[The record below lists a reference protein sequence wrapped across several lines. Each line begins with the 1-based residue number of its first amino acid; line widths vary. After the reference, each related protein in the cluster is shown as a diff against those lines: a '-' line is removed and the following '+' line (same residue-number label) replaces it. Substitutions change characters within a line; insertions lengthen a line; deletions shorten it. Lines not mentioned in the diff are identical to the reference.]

1 MITAAEAKGII
12 LKNIK
17 IKKPQRVPLSGALDL
32 VLVRDIKAANSLP
45 PFSNSAMDG
54 FAVKSKDTKSA
65 SEEMSVKL
73 RVVGDLPAG
82 HYSKKILKHG
92 EAIRIMTGAPLPQG
106 ADSVVM
112 VENTK
117 SDSKYVGIFKAAK
130 HGENVRQKG
139 EDVKTGEVVLKKGAV
154 VTPQRIGMLAALGF
168 KEVLAYPKI
177 KVSILATGEELIRP
191 GEKLRPGKIRD
202 ANSYILSSLV
212 TALGVEPV
220 NLGVVKD
227 DLKEIG
233 RKIKQGLRSDMLLI
247 SGGVSV
253 GDYDYV
259 KAALDNLG
267 IKRLFW
273 KVAIKPGKPI
283 VFGKVKNKPVFGVP
297 GNPVSAFICFTE
309 FIAPAILK
317 AMGKD
322 YRDIYASA
330 ILGRDIRKEKGKIYF
345 MSAILSNRNGKC
357 YVTPI
362 MPQNSAMLRPLS
374 QANAILVLDEESNC
388 IKSGAAVKVKIL

>member
-1 MITAAEAKGII
+1 MINIAEAKKLI

-17 IKKPQRVPLSGALDL
+17 VTRSKKVPLSEALDL
-32 VLVRDIKAANSLP
+32 VLAQDIKAANSLP

-54 FAVKSKDTKSA
+54 FAVKALETKGT
-65 SEEMSVKL
+65 SEINPIRLK
-73 RVVGDLPAG
+73 VVEDLPAG
-82 HYSKKILKHG
+82 FYSRKTLKRG
-92 EAIRIMTGAPLPQG
+92 EAIRIMTGAPLPEG

-117 SDSKYVGIFKAAK
+117 GDGRCVEILRDAK
-130 HGENVRQKG
+130 HGENVRLKG
-139 EDVKTGEVVLKKGAV
+139 EDVKKGEVVLRKGVAIK
-154 VTPQRIGMLAALGF
+154 PQQIGLLAALGF
-168 KEVLAYPKI
+168 KDVVVIPKI
-177 KVSILATGEELIRP
+177 KISILATGEELIKP

-212 TALGVEPV
+212 TALGAEPV
-220 NLGVVKD
+220 NLGIVKD
-227 DLKEIG
+227 NLKEIE
-233 RKIKQGLRSDMLLI
+233 RKIRQGLRSDMLLI

-259 KAALDNLG
+259 KVALDKLG

-297 GNPVSAFICFTE
+297 GNPVSAFICFME

-317 AMGKD
+317 AMGKV
-322 YRDIYASA
+322 YSDIYTSA
-330 ILGRDIRKEKGKIYF
+330 ILGRDIRKEKGKRYF
-345 MSAILSNRNGKC
+345 MSAILSNRGGKC
-357 YVTPI
+357 YITPI
-362 MPQNSAMLRPLS
+362 IPQNSAMLRPLS
-374 QANAILVLDEESNC
+374 RANAILVLDEGSNC
-388 IKSGAAVKVKIL
+388 VKSGAEVKIRVL

>member
-1 MITAAEAKGII
+1 M
-12 LKNIK
+12 
-17 IKKPQRVPLSGALDL
+17 
-32 VLVRDIKAANSLP
+32 
-45 PFSNSAMDG
+45 
-54 FAVKSKDTKSA
+54 
-65 SEEMSVKL
+65 
-73 RVVGDLPAG
+73 
-82 HYSKKILKHG
+82 
-92 EAIRIMTGAPLPQG
+92 
-106 ADSVVM
+106 
-112 VENTK
+112 
-117 SDSKYVGIFKAAK
+117 
-130 HGENVRQKG
+130 
-139 EDVKTGEVVLKKGAV
+139 
-154 VTPQRIGMLAALGF
+154 
-168 KEVLAYPKI
+168 
-177 KVSILATGEELIRP
+177 IRP

-322 YRDIYASA
+322 YSDIYASA

>member
-1 MITAAEAKGII
+1 MISAAKAKGII

-17 IKKPQRVPLSGALDL
+17 IKKPQRAPLSGALDL
-32 VLVRDIKAANSLP
+32 VLARDIKAANSLP
-45 PFSNSAMDG
+45 LFSNSAMDG

-82 HYSKKILKHG
+82 FYSRRSLKHG
-92 EAIRIMTGAPLPQG
+92 EAIRIMTGAPLPRG

-117 SDSKYVGIFKAAK
+117 SDGKYVEIFKAARR
-130 HGENVRQKG
+130 GENVRQKG

-212 TALGVEPV
+212 TTLGAEAVE
-220 NLGVVKD
+220 LGIVKD

-233 RKIKQGLRSDMLLI
+233 RKIKQGLKSDMLLI

-259 KAALDNLG
+259 KVALDNLG

-322 YRDIYASA
+322 YSDIYASA
-330 ILGRDIRKEKGKIYF
+330 ILGRDIRKEKGKKYF
-345 MSAILSNRNGKC
+345 MSAVLSDRNGKC

-374 QANAILVLDEESNC
+374 QANAILVLDEGSNC
-388 IKSGAAVKVKIL
+388 IKSGAEVKVKVL